1 MNRVQKNSSQ
11 ATNYASNKSVYA
23 LLLCVICLFAIGLIM
38 VFDTTAAEA
47 IDRLA
52 PELSHAAFYRQIL
65 YACIGLTC
73 GSICYRL
80 GYQRM
85 LRVTPFL
92 LIGMCF
98 ILALVLI
105 PGVGK
110 QINGAR
116 RWIEILGFSFQP
128 SEFAK
133 IFIPLFYIHILKDR
147 MCLSQFL
154 KILGLIALP
163 LGLILLE
170 PDNGTVAIILTTMMA
185 LFFLSRIRWVYWA
198 LPVMAMCIT
207 GAAIG
212 LNMPH
217 VRSRLQVYLDPELD
231 LRGKGHQPYQAKIA
245 AGSGQLWGRGP
256 GESLQKRGYLP
267 EARSDYIAAI
277 FAEEFGFIGIFVLII
292 LLMLITYFG
301 FRIARHAHDRS
312 GFYTAAILTFLLS
325 FQAFLNLGVVSGL
338 LPSKGTNLPFFS
350 HGGSSLIASTMAL
363 SLILNV
369 GREKKTHDKAK
380 KSIARS
386 RGDRRSCLSR
396 SGDRY

>member
-1 MNRVQKNSSQ
+1 MTRVQKNSSQ
-11 ATNYASNKSVYA
+11 ATSYASNKSGYA

-65 YACIGLTC
+65 YAGIGILC
-73 GSICYRL
+73 GGICYRV
-80 GYQRM
+80 GYHRI
-85 LRVTPFL
+85 LSFTPYL
-92 LIGMCF
+92 LIGCSVM
-98 ILALVLI
+98 LALILV
-105 PGVGK
+105 PGLGK

-116 RWIEILGFSFQP
+116 RWIEIFGFSFQP

-133 IFIPLFYIHILKDR
+133 IIIPLYYIYILKER
-147 MCLSQFL
+147 MYLNQFL
-154 KILGLIALP
+154 KILGLIAVP

-170 PDNGTVAIILTTMMA
+170 PDNGTVAIILATMMA
-185 LFFLSRIRWVYWA
+185 LFFISRIRWIYWA
-198 LPVMAMCIT
+198 LPVMAMCVT

-217 VRSRLQVYLDPELD
+217 VRSRLEVYLNPELD
-231 LRGKGHQPYQAKIA
+231 LRGKGHQPYQSKIA
-245 AGSGQLWGRGP
+245 IGSGQFWGRGP

-277 FAEEFGFIGIFVLII
+277 FAEEFGFIGVFGLII

-301 FRIARHAHDRS
+301 FRIARYATDKS
-312 GFYTAAILTFLLS
+312 GFYTAAILTFLISL
-325 FQAFLNLGVVSGL
+325 QAFLNLGVVSGL

-350 HGGSSLIASTMAL
+350 HGGSSLIASTVAL

-369 GREKKTHDKAK
+369 GREKRTYDTTK
-380 KSIARS
+380 KSIARR
-386 RGDRRSCLSR
+386 RGDRRTHLSR
-396 SGDRY
+396 PSGRN

>member
-1 MNRVQKNSSQ
+1 MRKNSSQ
-11 ATNYASNKSVYA
+11 ATNYASNKSAYA

-47 IDRLA
+47 IDRLS

-65 YACIGLTC
+65 YAFIGLIC
-73 GSICYRL
+73 GSICYRM
-80 GYQRM
+80 GYHQV
-85 LRVTPFL
+85 LRVAPIL
-92 LIGMCF
+92 LIGCCF
-98 ILALVLI
+98 VLALVLI

-133 IFIPLFYIHILKDR
+133 IVIPLFYIQILKEQ
-147 MCLSQFL
+147 MSLSQFL
-154 KILGLIALP
+154 KVLGLIAIP

-170 PDNGTVAIILTTMMA
+170 PDNGTVAIILVTMMA

-207 GAAIG
+207 GSAVG

-217 VRSRLQVYLDPELD
+217 VRSRLQVYLNPELD

-245 AGSGQLWGRGP
+245 VGSGQLWGRGP

-277 FAEEFGFIGIFVLII
+277 FAEEFGFLGIFSLLI

-301 FRIARHAHDRS
+301 FRIARHACDRS
-312 GFYTAAILTFLLS
+312 GFYTASILTFLLS

-369 GREKKTHDKAK
+369 GREKKTHDTTK
-380 KSIARS
+380 KSITRR
-386 RGDRRSCLSR
+386 RGDGRAHLSR
-396 SGDRY
+396 PGDRN